1 VNKLEMTSLSVVVAA
16 LPSPAGGTDTLDW
29 DMHSEPKSREKH
41 SILVTLSCVGRG
53 KPIPDL
59 DPWS

>member
-1 VNKLEMTSLSVVVAA
+1 MNKLEVTSVSVVVAA
-16 LPSPAGGTDTLDW
+16 VPPPAGGTDTLDW
-29 DMHSEPKSREKH
+29 EMHAEPKSREKH
-41 SILVTLSCVGRG
+41 SILVTLSYGGRG

>member
-1 VNKLEMTSLSVVVAA
+1 VNKLEMTSVSIVVAVV
-16 LPSPAGGTDTLDW
+16 PPPAGNADTLDW
-29 DMHSEPKSREKH
+29 DMYSEPKSREKH
-41 SILVTLSCVGRG
+41 SILVSLTCSGRG